1 MAISLCE
8 VSISGS
14 PLSQPEPGWDASSGA
29 MVDFWGVVRG
39 EENGAAIEGLDYEAN
54 HAMAEHQLNLIAQSA
69 AKDFGLTQV
78 ILRHRIGFV
87 RAGEPSLFLRV
98 AAPRRNKAFA
108 AVFPSGTPRAYSPS
122 ITALPTRRN
131 RGWNGRGTPRRGDR
145 SAGDSSE
152 SPAVSARPVT
162 PIAAPPTG
170 SATGTT
176 RRPCGTAATAWPGP
190 SAASRPAASGA

>member
-14 PLSQPEPGWDASSGA
+14 PLSQAEAGWEASSGA

-39 EENGAAIEGLDYEAN
+39 EENGDEIEGLDYEAN
-54 HAMAEHQLNLIAQSA
+54 HTMAEHQLNLIAQSA

-108 AVFPSGTPRAYSPS
+108 ASQWIVEELKRRVPIWKRPRLHQGY
-122 ITALPTRRN
+122 
-131 RGWNGRGTPRRGDR
+131 GV
-145 SAGDSSE
+145 AGDI
-152 SPAVSARPVT
+152 SAQA
-162 PIAAPPTG
+162 IAM
-170 SATGTT
+170 
-176 RRPCGTAATAWPGP
+176 RK
-190 SAASRPAASGA
+190 